1 MTDLS
6 SKDIEVRKI
15 TLKSNLSNN
24 KSHQFFHILFTAWPD
39 KSIPDQLSQIEP
51 IIKLCIQHDKVL
63 IHCSAGLGRSGV
75 VAALYKIVR
84 GI

>member
-1 MTDLS
+1 MIDQST
-6 SKDIEVRKI
+6 KDIEVRRIVMKP
-15 TLKSNLSNN
+15 NFNN
-24 KSHQFFHILFTAWPD
+24 ISHQFYHILFTAWPD
-39 KSIPDQLSQIEP
+39 KGIPDQPSQIEP
-51 IIKLCIQHDKVL
+51 IINFCTQHDKVL